1 MELGVHL
8 PTLGPHATAEAIVAV
23 ARYADERGLHSVW
36 LYDHLITP
44 THIESRYPYHP
55 DGLYG
60 VAPEDPYFE
69 AVTVLSHL
77 SGATSRVRL
86 GTLVLIP
93 TLRHPVGLAK
103 QLATLDQLSGGR
115 VTLGV
120 GTGWL
125 REEFEAFDVSFTNRG
140 ARLEEHITLMR
151 QLWEQTVS
159 SFSGNYYRMPEAG
172 TGPGPCAGRI
182 PVLFGG
188 HSDAA
193 LNRAARLGD
202 GWAVTAQPSDD
213 LISAY
218 AERLRKL
225 RELCDQAGRRY
236 EDLRIVAQA
245 APTAGVDHLRQLAE
259 LGVHEVSLRSSGRP
273 DLTMKLLDRLPTQVT

>member
-8 PTLGPHATAEAIVAV
+8 PTLGPHATAESIVSV

-44 THIESRYPYHP
+44 VHMESRYPYHP
-55 DGLYG
+55 DGVYG
-60 VAPEDPYFE
+60 VPPEDPYFE

-77 SGATSRVRL
+77 SGVTSRVRL

-93 TLRHPVGLAK
+93 VLRHPVVLAK
-103 QLATLDQLSGGR
+103 QLATLDQLSAGR

-125 REEFEAFDVSFTNRG
+125 REELEAFDVGLPDRG
-140 ARLEEHITLMR
+140 ARLEEHVTLMR
-151 QLWEQTVS
+151 QTWERPVS
-159 SFSGNYYRMPEAG
+159 SFSGTYYRMPEAG
-172 TGPGPCAGRI
+172 TVPGPVSGRI

-193 LNRAARLGD
+193 LDRAARLGD
-202 GWAVTAQPSDD
+202 GWAVTARPSDD
-213 LISAY
+213 VIGAY

-225 RELCDQAGRRY
+225 RELCDKAGRRF

-245 APTAGVDHLRQLAE
+245 APTAGVDHLRRLAE
-259 LGVHEVSLRSSGRP
+259 LGVHEVSLRSPGRP

>member
-1 MELGVHL
+1 M
-8 PTLGPHATAEAIVAV
+8 
-23 ARYADERGLHSVW
+23 
-36 LYDHLITP
+36 
-44 THIESRYPYHP
+44 
-55 DGLYG
+55 
-60 VAPEDPYFE
+60 
-69 AVTVLSHL
+69 
-77 SGATSRVRL
+77 
-86 GTLVLIP
+86 
-93 TLRHPVGLAK
+93 
-103 QLATLDQLSGGR
+103 
-115 VTLGV
+115 
-120 GTGWL
+120 
-125 REEFEAFDVSFTNRG
+125 
-140 ARLEEHITLMR
+140 
-151 QLWEQTVS
+151 
-159 SFSGNYYRMPEAG
+159 
-172 TGPGPCAGRI
+172 
-182 PVLFGG
+182 LFGG